1 MIPCGGFNCATNQMM
16 KPDYGESIL
25 EEAGKH
31 IQFPWELC
39 PTVILGGEGGSNII
53 SILDL
58 KPKVKKIFK
67 KQRH

>member
-25 EEAGKH
+25 EEAGTH

-39 PTVILGGEGGSNII
+39 PAGILGGGEQHYLYIGPEAEGQENI
-53 SILDL
+53 
-58 KPKVKKIFK
+58 
-67 KQRH
+67 